1 MLTREL
7 GISGAVV
14 FTPRQFADERGLF
27 AEWYRF
33 ESLAEAVG
41 HPIELRQANVS
52 VSQRGVVRGIHFA
65 EVPPSQAKYVTVMH
79 GTIIDYV
86 IDIRLGSPTFG
97 QSEAV
102 TLNSVDRQALYIA
115 EGLGHCF
122 VALDDNTVVTYLT
135 SEVFAPQRE
144 HGITPLD
151 ETIGLDYPF
160 SHDELVL
167 SPKDLEA
174 PSLLEAEKRGLLPT
188 YQASQ
193 AFTRTLDERWAAR

>member
-102 TLNSVDRQALYIA
+102 TLNSVDRQAL
-115 EGLGHCF
+115 
-122 VALDDNTVVTYLT
+122 
-135 SEVFAPQRE
+135 
-144 HGITPLD
+144 
-151 ETIGLDYPF
+151 
-160 SHDELVL
+160 
-167 SPKDLEA
+167 
-174 PSLLEAEKRGLLPT
+174 
-188 YQASQ
+188 
-193 AFTRTLDERWAAR
+193 